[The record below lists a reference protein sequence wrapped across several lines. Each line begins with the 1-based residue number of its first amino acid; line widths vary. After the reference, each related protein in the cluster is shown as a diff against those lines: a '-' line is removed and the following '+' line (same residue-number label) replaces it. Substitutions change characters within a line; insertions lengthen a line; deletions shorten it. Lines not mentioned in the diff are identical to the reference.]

1 MDAPSQMYFIK
12 IKIVSVFSTK
22 QGNTAQCGVALFLF
36 HFVKIHLYRGFPIN
50 AETAVENF
58 GAALEAWEALKFS
71 PPFRLYSGLPAW

>member
-1 MDAPSQMYFIK
+1 MPPPQIGF
-12 IKIVSVFSTK
+12 TK
-22 QGNTAQCGVALFLF
+22 LQLLSISSNKHGNTALSGVAVFLF